1 VERRTWLQ
9 VEEVVSDESG
19 DEYEAEE
26 TVDKHY
32 VSEEF
37 RCPVCNLH
45 LASQAE
51 IKAAGLDIEHIE
63 TEVRERRYEEEYGN
77 D

>member
-1 VERRTWLQ
+1 M
-9 VEEVVSDESG
+9 
-19 DEYEAEE
+19 
-26 TVDKHY
+26 VDKHY
-32 VSEEF
+32 AGEEF

-51 IKAAGLDIEHIE
+51 IEAAGLDPWHIE
-63 TEVRERRYEEEYGN
+63 TEVRERRYEEEYNN